1 VALSAALV
9 KTADIAK
16 SLGVNRL
23 TVIKW
28 CDKLGI
34 PMIKSPVANHDEI
47 SFRHAHRYLTIP
59 NAVRLIDAMLPGMAM
74 KLERD
79 RLVER
84 TKRQAR
90 ETTFSH
96 RNVAHVEQAC
106 ERPADMP
113 PPLQQVGEAADEGAE
128 DHRDE
133 EK

>member
-1 VALSAALV
+1 M
-9 KTADIAK
+9 KTADLAK

-23 TVIKW
+23 TVINW

-34 PMIKSPVANHDEI
+34 PMVKSPVANHDVI

-59 NAVRLIDAMLPGMAM
+59 NAVKLIDAMLPGMAM

-84 TKRQAR
+84 TKRQAK

-96 RNVAHVEQAC
+96 RNIEHVEQPC
-106 ERPADMP
+106 ERPAKLPP
-113 PPLQQVGEAADEGAE
+113 PPLQQVGEAADKGPEG
-128 DHRDE
+128 HRE
-133 EK
+133 SKE